1 MSAFYDKADLL
12 ATHLRT
18 IAGLDGIV
26 IVVDRQKD
34 IVSDLRKIIAKQ
46 TGNLALIT
54 WTGAPNEDKTADGP
68 TFRASYTVTLFS
80 APLIRAGE
88 TPADDIVELIAASL
102 HDYRPTGNFHD
113 RIVVDGITPVTVEE
127 LPHLI
132 YRIDISTP
140 SQL

>member
-1 MSAFYDKADLL
+1 MSAFYDKAELM

-34 IVSDLRKIIAKQ
+34 IVSSLRKVIAKQ

-54 WTGAPNEDKTADGP
+54 WTGAPNEDKSADGP
-68 TFRASYTVTLFS
+68 HFRASYTVTLFS
-80 APLIRAGE
+80 APVIRAGE
-88 TPADDIVELIAASL
+88 TAADDIIELIAAGL

-113 RIVVDGITPVTVEE
+113 RLVVDGITPV
-127 LPHLI
+127 LADDLLI

>member
-1 MSAFYDKADLL
+1 M

-18 IAGLDGIV
+18 VSGLNGIV

-54 WTGAPNEDKTADGP
+54 WTGAPNEDKSADGP
-68 TFRASYTVTLFS
+68 HFRASYTVTLFS
-80 APLIRAGE
+80 APVIRAGE
-88 TPADDIVELIAASL
+88 TPADDIIELIAASL

-113 RIVVDGITPVTVEE
+113 RLVVDGITPVTTVDM
-127 LPHLI
+127 PHLI